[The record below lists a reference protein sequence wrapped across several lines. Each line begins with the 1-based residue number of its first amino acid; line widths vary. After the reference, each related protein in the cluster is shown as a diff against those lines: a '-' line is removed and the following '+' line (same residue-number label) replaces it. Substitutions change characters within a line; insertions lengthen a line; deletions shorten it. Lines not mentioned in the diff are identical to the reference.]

1 MEDSET
7 EDQDLTNYK
16 GIYYGDDN
24 QKFICPKTGAHF
36 KHEELVSK
44 LLRIDLPSKTSKYIH

>member
-36 KHEELVSK
+36 KHEELISK
-44 LLRIDLPSKTSKYIH
+44 LL